1 MSSLAAKL
9 KRFVRPTSAAL
20 LSPSALGTSLG
31 VARIPTLKLK
41 LAVGGESGR
50 AARLFKLFGLALAG
64 GILALPAVLYAVQV
78 VVATTLIWTAGAV
91 LSSVNLYWFW
101 LRLKDRAASD
111 EALRDVVLIEVNEGK
126 FAWRLDKSKV
136 AEYGRHDRLLP
147 AGAVVTCLVVIL
159 LVTYHHGTG
168 HLASVVLDLGFTFY
182 RVPDLLSAVFAAL
195 LSAGVLAFV
204 HVRVD
209 FQGPLTALFEGRARP
224 TLERIRAAV
233 DQAGQEIDVVVKSI
247 RQLAADLEI
256 HLVAGYPSELAGLL
270 RSHLVDG
277 WDQEGTVRE
286 SLQHIQDE
294 AIRER
299 NELQKA
305 HELHK
310 AADTLFGQVA
320 PAVNGTGLMPLIRDL
335 DAQYRRLTSPQLKAF
350 LENKQWTDYQHTVQ
364 AIANA
369 MNRLRDLT
377 EQQHREQQQREERQK
392 QEERKAKPDPAPP
405 RPPTAAAPPDETKE
419 QRAYRIL
426 GLPERATREHIQKA
440 YRWLSSVWHPDRG
453 IAGSDDQ
460 MKEINWA
467 YEYLKKYRT
476 LRSSPTR

>member
-1 MSSLAAKL
+1 M
-9 KRFVRPTSAAL
+9 
-20 LSPSALGTSLG
+20 
-31 VARIPTLKLK
+31 
-41 LAVGGESGR
+41 
-50 AARLFKLFGLALAG
+50 
-64 GILALPAVLYAVQV
+64 
-78 VVATTLIWTAGAV
+78 
-91 LSSVNLYWFW
+91 
-101 LRLKDRAASD
+101 
-111 EALRDVVLIEVNEGK
+111 
-126 FAWRLDKSKV
+126 
-136 AEYGRHDRLLP
+136 
-147 AGAVVTCLVVIL
+147 
-159 LVTYHHGTG
+159 
-168 HLASVVLDLGFTFY
+168 
-182 RVPDLLSAVFAAL
+182 
-195 LSAGVLAFV
+195 
-204 HVRVD
+204 
-209 FQGPLTALFEGRARP
+209 
-224 TLERIRAAV
+224 
-233 DQAGQEIDVVVKSI
+233 
-247 RQLAADLEI
+247 
-256 HLVAGYPSELAGLL
+256 
-270 RSHLVDG
+270 
-277 WDQEGTVRE
+277 
-286 SLQHIQDE
+286 
-294 AIRER
+294 
-299 NELQKA
+299 
-305 HELHK
+305 
-310 AADTLFGQVA
+310 A